1 MTAVVKYDSVPSS
14 AYNCPTSGKLARFR
28 NGWEI
33 ESLCL
38 GNDPLWC
45 CVQLTSEDPNK
56 YAWKQERPSVPSS
69 PLFNMS
75 LPVPQ
80 LFQPVSV
87 GEMQLKHRIVMAPL
101 TRYSSDSDRVPLKL
115 VKEYYVQRA
124 SQPGTLIISEAM
136 FIDERAAG
144 YPHAPGLWSKAHI
157 AAWKEIV
164 DAVHAQG
171 SFIYMQLWAHGRAAQ
186 PATLG
191 KNAHVS
197 ASDIPLSYRP
207 ADEIK
212 PRPLSTTEIAE
223 YLELYARAAKYAVE
237 DAGFDGVEVHGANG
251 YLIDQFT
258 QDVSNVRSDEYG
270 GSIENRTRF
279 ALEVIDAVVA
289 AVGPKKTGFRISPW
303 NNYQDMRMK
312 DPKPTFSYLLEQI
325 KARHPD
331 LAFIHAV
338 EPRSVGEDVLDDDT
352 LSEDISNDF
361 IREIW
366 ASESRR
372 LISAGGYKRDSA
384 ILDGEKGELIAFGRL
399 FIANPDLASR
409 LMHDYPLNP
418 YDRDTFY
425 LDGVSDPRGFTDYP
439 FYAPETQLP

>member
-1 MTAVVKYDSVPSS
+1 
-14 AYNCPTSGKLARFR
+14 
-28 NGWEI
+28 
-33 ESLCL
+33 
-38 GNDPLWC
+38 
-45 CVQLTSEDPNK
+45 
-56 YAWKQERPSVPSS
+56 
-69 PLFNMS
+69 MS

-80 LFQPVSV
+80 LFQPILV
-87 GEMQLKHRIVMAPL
+87 GEMQLKHRVVMAPL
-101 TRYSSDSDRVPLKL
+101 TRNRSDPDRVPLPL

-144 YPHAPGLWSKAHI
+144 CLYVPGLWSEAHI

-186 PATLG
+186 PDTLG
-191 KNAHVS
+191 EHAYVS

-212 PRPLSTTEIAE
+212 PRPLSITEIAE
-223 YLELYARAAKYAVE
+223 YVELYARGAKYAVE
-237 DAGFDGVEVHGANG
+237 GAGFDGVEIHGANG

-279 ALEVIDAVVA
+279 ALEILDAVVA
-289 AVGPKKTGFRISPW
+289 AVGLRKRVSASVRGTTIKVKNSRS
-303 NNYQDMRMK
+303 NR
-312 DPKPTFSYLLEQI
+312 I
-325 KARHPD
+325 KARYPD

-338 EPRSVGEDVLDDDT
+338 EPRVAGGDILADDTIPEDV
-352 LSEDISNDF
+352 SNDF
-361 IREIW
+361 IRDIW
-366 ASESRR
+366 ASDTRR
-372 LISAGGYKRDSA
+372 LISAGGYKRASA
-384 ILDGEKGELIAFGRL
+384 IRDAEKGELIAFGRL
-399 FIANPDLASR
+399 FISNPDLASR
-409 LMHDYPLNP
+409 LLHDYPLNP

-425 LDGVSDPRGFTDYP
+425 VDGVSDPRGYTDYP
-439 FYAPETQLP
+439 FYAPES